1 MVDEE
6 VVDLVAV
13 VCCSMGLSFV
23 LISMAAV
30 GIGTLVVVEVAATI
44 AVVVDLVAEGGSNW
58 YSSLTHGCRVSRSL
72 R

>member
-6 VVDLVAV
+6 VVDLVV
-13 VCCSMGLSFV
+13 VACCSMGLSFV

-44 AVVVDLVAEGGSNW
+44 VVVVDLVAEGESNL
-58 YSSLTHGCRVSRSL
+58 YSSLTHGWKVSRSL